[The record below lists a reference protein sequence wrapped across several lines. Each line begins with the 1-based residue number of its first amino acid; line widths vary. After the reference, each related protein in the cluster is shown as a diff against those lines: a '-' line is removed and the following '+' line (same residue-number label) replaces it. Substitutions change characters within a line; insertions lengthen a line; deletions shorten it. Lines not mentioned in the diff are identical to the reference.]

1 MRVLVTGATG
11 YIGGRLIPILLA
23 AGHQVR
29 CLTRN
34 PERLDGHPRRGE
46 IEVAKGDVL
55 DPESLDEAMAG
66 CEAAYY
72 LVHSMEAGD
81 HDFRERD
88 RLAARNFRDAAAK
101 GSIDRI
107 VYLGGLGRGDGL
119 SRHLLSRQEV
129 GSILADG
136 PTPVT
141 ELRAAVI
148 IGSGSVSFEMLRY
161 LTEVLPVMV
170 TPKWVRTRCQPI
182 AVADVLEILD
192 KAISEPGGK
201 THVYEIGG
209 PEQLSYEEMMRVYA
223 EAAGLPRRWIIPVP
237 VLSPWL
243 SSHWVGLV
251 TPLPTGVA
259 KPLVESLGVEVV
271 VSDNSY
277 ARDLAGPLTGYRE
290 AVTRALKRSIDLEV
304 DTRWSDA
311 SPGAAQAFPSDPD
324 WAGGTVLSDRQEVSS
339 RAGPETLFWAFS
351 RIGGEVGYYAMNWAW
366 GFRGLVDTLIGGVGL
381 RRGRRH
387 PENLRPGDALDFWR
401 VVSVEAGRAI
411 QLFAEMRLPGEAWL
425 AFEAIPD
432 PGGSIL
438 KQTAL
443 FVPRGLLGRLYWWVM
458 SPFHLLIFGRMA
470 KRIARAAE
478 ASESS
483 PEIRH
488 SDSTTRILPGRSGAH
503 ADD

>member
-1 MRVLVTGATG
+1 MVPR
-11 YIGGRLIPILLA
+11 LLA
-23 AGHQVR
+23 AGHQIR
-29 CLTRN
+29 CLARK
-34 PERLDGHPRRGE
+34 PERLDAHPWRGE
-46 IEVAKGDVL
+46 VEVAKGDVL
-55 DPESLDEAMAG
+55 DRESLDEAMAD
-66 CEAAYY
+66 CEVAYY
-72 LVHSMEAGD
+72 LIHSMEAGD

-88 RLAARNFRDAAAK
+88 GVAATSFRDAAAA
-101 GSIDRI
+101 GDIDRI
-107 VYLGGLGRGDGL
+107 VYLGGLGHGDRL
-119 SRHLLSRQEV
+119 SRHLTSRQEV
-129 GSILADG
+129 GSILTDG

-170 TPKWVRTRCQPI
+170 TPKWVKTPCQPI
-182 AVADVLEILD
+182 AITDVLEILV
-192 KAISEPGGK
+192 KAISEPGGEN
-201 THVYEIGG
+201 HVYEIGG
-209 PEQLSYEEMMRVYA
+209 PDQLSYEEMMRVYA
-223 EAAGLPRRWIIPVP
+223 EIAGLPRRWIIPIP

-259 KPLVESLGVEVV
+259 RPLVESLGIEVV
-271 VSDNSY
+271 VSDNSF
-277 ARDLAGPLTGYRE
+277 ATDLAGPLIGYRE

-304 DTRWSDA
+304 VTRWSDA

-324 WAGGTVLSDRQEVSS
+324 WAGGTVSSDRREVKS
-339 RAGPETLFWAFS
+339 RARTETLFWVFS

-366 GFRGLVDTLIGGVGL
+366 GFRGLVDKLIGGVGL

-387 PENLRPGDALDFWR
+387 PEDLRPGDALDFWR
-401 VVSVEAGRAI
+401 VVDVEPGRALH
-411 QLFAEMRLPGEAWL
+411 LFAEMKLPGQAWL
-425 AFEAIPD
+425 TFEAIPD
-432 PGGSIL
+432 PMGSTL

-458 SPFHLLIFGRMA
+458 TPFHLVIFGQMA

-483 PEIRH
+483 TELRH
-488 SDSTTRILPGRSGAH
+488 GDSATETAQHQGGEC
-503 ADD
+503 